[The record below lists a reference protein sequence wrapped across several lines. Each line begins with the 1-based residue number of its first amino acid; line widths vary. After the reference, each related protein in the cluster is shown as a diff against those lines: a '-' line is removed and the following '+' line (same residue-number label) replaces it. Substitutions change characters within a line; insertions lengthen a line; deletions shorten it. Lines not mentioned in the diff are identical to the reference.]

1 MSRVLLQD
9 LTPFLYPFPLP
20 LTTSGRRARTARIRH
35 SFP

>member
-9 LTPFLYPFPLP
+9 LTPFLS
-20 LTTSGRRARTARIRH
+20 LTTSGRGAKTARIRH